1 MVHSRHVFRGDRPIL
16 KAAGAALLLAL
27 AVRAQASSDEV
38 SLDSQVLRLD
48 NGMTFLL
55 IDRPAAGFVA
65 AGWVVRVGSAD
76 DPAGQSGISHLL
88 EHVMFK
94 GTRTLTGP
102 DDYDRIYGRAGAT
115 SINAFTTPD
124 LTAYFVSVPANRLE
138 LWFWMESDRLLEPV
152 FRGLQAEHQVIAEE
166 KRRREAT
173 PTGPFEDQ
181 IEALF
186 WQEHPYRRPRLGLS
200 SDVGAL
206 TEENA
211 LRHFQSWYRPAH
223 LTAVLVGRFDRGR
236 AAELARRYFGRL
248 PPAPEPERMAAI
260 TAPEPAERTERRM
273 PTECDCPSQV
283 ELRYHTVPFLHAD
296 ADALDVLAAVL
307 NGRLRDALVAGGV
320 ASEASAAQASFARAG
335 SFTVRAQV
343 AKPDVSPEQLEQ
355 AWYDVLR
362 RVQQEPV
369 PAGELEQVKDGL
381 VADGLRRLE
390 DPFYLMV
397 QLLTF
402 AGRGDWRYLQEQ
414 PRRIRAVTAA
424 DLQRVA
430 QTWFRLEN
438 RTVALYR
445 RKG

>member
-1 MVHSRHVFRGDRPIL
+1 MALRPAR
-16 KAAGAALLLAL
+16 AAFLLAL
-27 AVRAQASSDEV
+27 ALASRAHAAPDQV

-55 IDRPAAGFVA
+55 VDRPAAGVVA

-88 EHVMFK
+88 EHMMFK
-94 GTRTLTGP
+94 GTRTLAGP

-138 LWFWMESDRLLEPV
+138 LWFWMESNRLLEPV
-152 FRGLQAEHQVIAEE
+152 FGGLQAEHQVIAEE

-173 PTGPFEDQ
+173 PTGPFGDQ
-181 IEALF
+181 LDALF
-186 WQEHPYRRPRLGLS
+186 WQEHPYRRPRLGLP

-206 TEENA
+206 TEPNA
-211 LRHFQSWYRPAH
+211 LHHFQTWYRPAN

-248 PPAPEPERMAAI
+248 PAAPAPERAPVPESAQRA
-260 TAPEPAERTERRM
+260 ERRM
-273 PTECDCPSQV
+273 LAECDCPSQV

-296 ADALDVLAAVL
+296 ADALDVLAAL
-307 NGRLRDALVAGGV
+307 LDSRLRQALIISGL
-320 ASEASAAQASFARAG
+320 ASAASVEQSSFARAG
-335 SFTVRAQV
+335 YFAVRAQV

-362 RVQQEPV
+362 RLQQEPV
-369 PAGELEQVKDGL
+369 PAGELERVEDGL

-390 DPFYLMV
+390 DPFALMV

-424 DLQRVA
+424 DVQRVA
-430 QTWFRLEN
+430 QTWFRPEN
-438 RTVALYR
+438 RTVALFR